1 MNWLLILAI
10 AVPFLFVIGVINNA
24 VKDQRKLEKGK
35 LQGFL
40 EKRAGM
46 TPEPYDDEDEDWG
59 QTRHDLKKAVEQTSP
74 EAQQGAADRA
84 IKEAKEEVLRSEAQ
98 KQAAFAAAAAAAVA
112 AREAAA
118 AGRDAPV
125 AAGTDTATA
134 GGRSVAD
141 ELNGNNPVLKST
153 QVHHEPLGNTEA
165 SDASSY
171 FSRYYKQ

>member
-74 EAQQGAADRA
+74 EAQQGAAERA
-84 IKEAKEEVLRSEAQ
+84 IKEAKEEVLRSEAE
-98 KQAAFAAAAAAAVA
+98 KQAAVAAAAAAAVA

-125 AAGTDTATA
+125 AAGTATGTS

-141 ELNGNNPVLKST
+141 ELNGNNPALKAT